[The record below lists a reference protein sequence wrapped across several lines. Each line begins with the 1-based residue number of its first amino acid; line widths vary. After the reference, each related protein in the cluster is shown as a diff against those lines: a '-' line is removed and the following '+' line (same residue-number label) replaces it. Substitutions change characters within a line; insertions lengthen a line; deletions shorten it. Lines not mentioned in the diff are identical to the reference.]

1 MTDRSRIMIA
11 SISIVLVTF
20 LLFFPA
26 TGNDFISDFDD
37 GLYITDNQHVRDG
50 LNRDSLTWAF
60 TSVGYSGNW
69 HPLTWL
75 SHLAD
80 IEMFGFNPWGH
91 HLVSV
96 LLHAANAFFLFLVL
110 LVMTGEFWP
119 SILASVLFA
128 VHPLRVESVAFAA
141 QRKDVLSTL
150 LLLICLWSYHR
161 YTRNPCIRRYLML
174 LFFFSMGLM
183 AKPMLVTLP
192 FILLLLDFWPLCR
205 FSADSSQRNSKRE
218 STLRRLALLSL
229 EKTPLFLLS
238 VGASMVTFIAQK
250 EADAVQSFDIYPFAM
265 RVGNATLSYGKYLV
279 KTFYP
284 SKLAFYYPYPQAS
297 PPALQV
303 LVVLA
308 ALMMLTI
315 IALLLYKKHP
325 YFTVGWLWYMVTLVP
340 VIGIVQVGA
349 QAMADRY
356 TYVPH
361 LGLSVLLAWGLTRFA
376 VLSGKKLAYAAGSVV
391 AVILL
396 SLAVA
401 TRIQIA
407 YWQDGFTLFSRAV
420 EVTSGNALAHN
431 NLGNVLSQRG
441 QLTEAISHYKEAIGI
456 QPRYAPAYYN
466 LGNRYQEMGQYQA
479 AIASY
484 LKAISYRPDYTG
496 AIVNLGNTYFSIGDF
511 KRSAQLYRQA
521 SRLDPDNPRYHFNLG
536 LVSLKMNDRRMAV
549 AEYEIL
555 LLLEPRLAE
564 KLLWEMKSGGN

>member
-37 GLYITDNQHVRDG
+37 GLYITKNLHVRDG
-50 LNRDSLTWAF
+50 LNQDSLTWAF

-80 IEMFGFNPWGH
+80 IEMFGFDPWGH

-96 LLHAANAFFLFLVL
+96 LLHTANALFVFLVL
-110 LVMTGEFWP
+110 VVMTGEFWP
-119 SILASVLFA
+119 SLLASALFA
-128 VHPLRVESVAFAA
+128 VHPLRVESVAFTA
-141 QRKDVLSTL
+141 QRKDVLSAL

-161 YTRNPCIRRYLML
+161 YTRRPGLRRYLML
-174 LFFFSMGLM
+174 LFFFIMGLM

-192 FILLLLDFWPLCR
+192 FILLLLDFWPLSR
-205 FSADSSQRNSKRE
+205 FSADSSQRSSTRE
-218 STLRRLALLSL
+218 SPLRRLAVLSL

-238 VGASMVTFIAQK
+238 VGSSMVTFIAQK
-250 EADAVQSFDIYPFAM
+250 EADAVQSLDVYPFFM
-265 RVGNATLSYGKYLV
+265 RIGNAVLSYGKYLV

-284 SKLAFYYPYPQAS
+284 SKLAFYYPFPQAS

-303 LVVLA
+303 LAVLA

-315 IALLLYKKHP
+315 VALLLYKKHP
-325 YFTVGWLWYMVTLVP
+325 YFTVGWLWYVVTLLP

-361 LGLSVLLAWGLTRFA
+361 IGLSILLAWGLTRFA

-391 AVILL
+391 AAILL

-441 QLTEAISHYKEAIGI
+441 QLAEAISHYKESIGI

-484 LKAISYRPDYTG
+484 LKAISHRPDYTG

-549 AEYEIL
+549 AEYETL
-555 LLLEPRLAE
+555 QLLEPRLAE
-564 KLLWEMKSGGN
+564 KLLREMKSGGN